1 MSEIRMLDAR
11 PAETKAASSQRT
23 TTSIFK
29 EFTFEAA
36 HRLPYVPAGPQV
48 PSPARTQLPR

>member
-1 MSEIRMLDAR
+1 MSDIRMLDAR
-11 PAETKAASSQRT
+11 TTDTKAASSQRT

-36 HRLPYVPAGPQV
+36 HRLPF
-48 PSPARTQLPR
+48 